1 MKVLAL
7 FLFLSAAVAQ
17 AQKDSSSSASPASN
31 VEGSTASPSDTAV
44 VFTPPKS
51 SQEAHSAEPSGSYE
65 PLFNF
70 DLEPYNMAL
79 EIVADALEK
88 LSDTMEPL
96 DLPLPLVGPGYY
108 LEVQVKSPKN
118 AHGSVPFSQIN
129 AVTIEGGQAPPV
141 TQVEVILPG
150 ESVAHETFMLP
161 VDSIS
166 VSGTPTVASESEIV
180 SLPITHDVSPT
191 ESIST
196 TEPETEVSIA
206 PSSSVASV
214 PLSPTP
220 ASIEPTSIPLSGA
233 SASASNL
240 INSAI
245 EQLYSQGAFDG
256 HASGFLAVGTIGIL
270 HRSGA
275 SAAAPIS
282 ISEEILSTEIPSL
295 SDSSAQPSSQVNSAS
310 SPEPSAPL
318 VTASDNEHTAEI
330 SSKPAVTDDS
340 AEPASSSSSEPI
352 ISAAPIATTNAAL
365 SATATAAISAS
376 ASTSA
381 LDTAFAPWSPYM
393 SMQSSSISSAEVTSF
408 PGLGGLGSIFAGA
421 YGSSV
426 ALQEQ
431 SLSIGIS
438 AGVSFSGSIAG
449 LVSSASANALP
460 TDSNFMPTSEGLS
473 ILPVSTQSDKPS
485 ADVVSSMPSLP
496 LSVPIIT
503 DSPMVSSEPLSIASP
518 PSSMFPLDVA
528 QAHSQQSP
536 VSAGPLASSIE
547 AGLSTAPT
555 TVANAS
561 AQASS
566 GEDEDVDEESMTM
579 ATAPLPFPPF
589 GGPQHQQEPSF
600 SNDSANETAELAALP
615 TASGGGLLE
624 TIDIISASNDN
635 ALESSI
641 DAILHSVIQD
651 YKTQSIP
658 KAAVGFALIHP
669 RRQAAA
675 NARY

>member
-17 AQKDSSSSASPASN
+17 AQKDSSSRAPPASTAEDN
-31 VEGSTASPSDTAV
+31 TASPSDTAV

-166 VSGTPTVASESEIV
+166 ASSTPTVASETEIV
-180 SLPITHDVSPT
+180 SSPVAHDISPT

-196 TEPETEVSIA
+196 TEPETEISIA

-233 SASASNL
+233 SASANNL

-256 HASGFLAVGTIGIL
+256 HAS
-270 HRSGA
+270 
-275 SAAAPIS
+275 
-282 ISEEILSTEIPSL
+282 E
-295 SDSSAQPSSQVNSAS
+295 
-310 SPEPSAPL
+310 
-318 VTASDNEHTAEI
+318 
-330 SSKPAVTDDS
+330 
-340 AEPASSSSSEPI
+340 
-352 ISAAPIATTNAAL
+352 AT
-365 SATATAAISAS
+365 
-376 ASTSA
+376 
-381 LDTAFAPWSPYM
+381 P
-393 SMQSSSISSAEVTSF
+393 F

-449 LVSSASANALP
+449 LVPSASANALP

-496 LSVPIIT
+496 LSVPIMT
-503 DSPMVSSEPLSIASP
+503 DPPMVSSEPLSIPSP

-547 AGLSTAPT
+547 AGLSAVPT
-555 TVANAS
+555 TVADAS
-561 AQASS
+561 ALASS

-600 SNDSANETAELAALP
+600 SNDSASETAELAALP
-615 TASGGGLLE
+615 TASSGGLLE

>member
-1 MKVLAL
+1 
-7 FLFLSAAVAQ
+7 
-17 AQKDSSSSASPASN
+17 
-31 VEGSTASPSDTAV
+31 
-44 VFTPPKS
+44 
-51 SQEAHSAEPSGSYE
+51 
-65 PLFNF
+65 
-70 DLEPYNMAL
+70 MAL

-161 VDSIS
+161 VDSIG
-166 VSGTPTVASESEIV
+166 VSGSPTVASESEATS
-180 SLPITHDVSPT
+180 SLVTQDISPT
-191 ESIST
+191 ESVST
-196 TEPETEVSIA
+196 TGTELSIA

-214 PLSPTP
+214 PLSSTP
-220 ASIEPTSIPLSGA
+220 VNIESTSIPLSGA

-245 EQLYSQGAFDG
+245 EQLYSQGAFNG
-256 HASGFLAVGTIGIL
+256 QASGFLAVGTIGIL

-275 SAAAPIS
+275 TAAAPIS
-282 ISEEILSTEIPSL
+282 ITEEILSTEIPSL
-295 SDSSAQPSSQVNSAS
+295 SDSSEQPSSQVISAS
-310 SPEPSAPL
+310 SPEPSASL
-318 VTASDNEHTAEI
+318 VTASDSENSVNI
-330 SSKPAVTDDS
+330 SSKSAVTGDS
-340 AEPASSSSSEPI
+340 AIPASSPSSEPI
-352 ISAAPIATTNAAL
+352 ASAAPIVTASVAL
-365 SATATAAISAS
+365 SATSAGAISAS
-376 ASTSA
+376 ASASA

-393 SMQSSSISSAEVTSF
+393 SMQSSSISSAEATPF
-408 PGLGGLGSIFAGA
+408 PGFGGLGSIFAGA

-426 ALQEQ
+426 AQQEQ
-431 SLSIGIS
+431 SLSIGMS
-438 AGVSFSGSIAG
+438 AGVSFSGGIAG
-449 LVSSASANALP
+449 LMSSASADALP
-460 TDSNFMPTSEGLS
+460 TVSNLVPTSEGLS
-473 ILPVSTQSDKPS
+473 VMTALTQSDKPS
-485 ADVVSSMPSLP
+485 ADVVSSMPSQLI
-496 LSVPIIT
+496 SVPIVT
-503 DSPMVSSEPLSIASP
+503 DSPMMSSEPLPAVSP
-518 PSSMFPLDVA
+518 SSSMFPLDVA
-528 QAHSQQSP
+528 QAHSQQSS
-536 VSAGPLASSIE
+536 VSAVPPASSIE
-547 AGLSTAPT
+547 AGLSAAPS
-555 TVANAS
+555 TVANES
-561 AQASS
+561 ALASS
-566 GEDEDVDEESMTM
+566 GEDEDIDEESVTM

-589 GGPQHQQEPSF
+589 GGPQHQLETSF
-600 SNDSANETAELAALP
+600 SDDSVSETAELAALP
-615 TASGGGLLE
+615 TASSGGLLE

>member
-17 AQKDSSSSASPASN
+17 AQKDSSSSAPPAST
-31 VEGSTASPSDTAV
+31 VEDNTASPSDTAV

-166 VSGTPTVASESEIV
+166 ASSTPTVASETEIV
-180 SLPITHDVSPT
+180 SSPVAHDISPT

-196 TEPETEVSIA
+196 TEPETEISIA

-233 SASASNL
+233 SASANNL

-295 SDSSAQPSSQVNSAS
+295 SDSSAQSSSQVNSAS

-318 VTASDNEHTAEI
+318 S
-330 SSKPAVTDDS
+330 
-340 AEPASSSSSEPI
+340 I
-352 ISAAPIATTNAAL
+352 ISAAPIATTNTAL

-376 ASTSA
+376 ASASA

-393 SMQSSSISSAEVTSF
+393 SMQSSSISSAEATPF

-449 LVSSASANALP
+449 LVPSASANALP

-496 LSVPIIT
+496 LSVPIMT
-503 DSPMVSSEPLSIASP
+503 DPPMVSSEPLSIPSP

-547 AGLSTAPT
+547 AGLSAVPT
-555 TVANAS
+555 TVADAS
-561 AQASS
+561 ALASS

-600 SNDSANETAELAALP
+600 SNDSASETAELAALP
-615 TASGGGLLE
+615 TASSGGLLE